1 MKRFIFG
8 FIIGSMISGGVV
20 FAAIPNSRVDR
31 EYQKF
36 TSDSNGNVAIR
47 VVFTKK

>member
-1 MKRFIFG
+1 MNRFIAG
-8 FIIGSMISGGVV
+8 FIIGSMISGGAVM
-20 FAAIPNSRVDR
+20 AAIPNSRVDR

-36 TSDSNGNVAIR
+36 STDENGNVAIK